1 MSYRNVFSQMF
12 DVRPRSQAGDL
23 DLEKIKRIEAIL
35 NLRPGQVL
43 LASER
48 IINLRPGLE
57 KLNVGPVKI
66 NIAEFS
72 RQLKEERLDKIEQ
85 LDFWPE
91 DEEEISP
98 SQSEILS
105 VFDIIEATDQILKKP
120 YELEVVNLAKKE
132 KRDNL
137 NINEPIQIIEE
148 DDEESGAYGVIIKSI
163 GDSIEGLIP
172 IKIID
177 AGEPAEASSIVEPI
191 IIAAEQIKKS
201 KEPLTWETKE
211 EPVFIEMPIQEP
223 VLVPLHPE
231 NLFLQ
236 AEDEW
241 KVKKENFLNNLPFKA
256 DVTGFIESLE
266 NQPASQLE
274 PFEESFW
281 LQPNDFDEVKITAGN
296 QFLTPEF
303 LLGKHAASSSF
314 SRKHKRKA
322 MAVFLVAAFL
332 IFSFIPLV
340 GWLNKFLMLK
350 TTVSNYGLE
359 AYQSLI
365 LAKDSLSQLNFK
377 EAGKNFAQAHEHFA
391 AADVQISK
399 IGGWFIPLLERLPG
413 FSFLSSGT
421 RLVKVGQDM
430 SKAGEDFAQMINLFE
445 QGKINFSPGNQ
456 NQAPFSDTLKQA
468 KDYLQAGLASLISAK
483 QSLEGIKI
491 SSLPQEIQPPLILL
505 EEKMPQITQ
514 TAAVALDWSD
524 KFLEIMGEQSAKK
537 YLLIFQNNAEIRA
550 TGGFI
555 GTYGLL
561 DLDQGQIKKLFIDGI
576 YNLDGQLKEK
586 IIPPKPL
593 QKIAIPWTTHDA
605 NWFADFPAS
614 AQKIMWFFE
623 KTGGPTVDGVISLTP
638 TVIEKLLEL
647 TGPIEIPE
655 YGVMLD
661 DKNFAEVTQYKV
673 EIDYDKELNQPKKIL
688 ADFAPKFIDRIN
700 DEFKK
705 NNFEVFKIVN
715 QALKEK
721 HILFYFSEPDLEQ
734 FVKTQGWG
742 GEILEAKKDYLA
754 VVNSNID
761 GRKTDRVIEEN
772 IKYSSEI
779 ETDGSVIDTLTISR
793 HHQGGN
799 SKYDWFNA
807 VNVDYLRVYLPKGSQ
822 LISVSGQTKEEIKPL
837 ADYAQS
843 GYRTDEDLA
852 NQEKS
857 LIKDESSGTEIFE
870 ESGKTVFG
878 NWVYV
883 KPGETAVLTYKYRL
897 PFKINTE
904 KESGK
909 FDLLAQKQPG
919 SFGSSFE
926 AEIKFPESW
935 QAESWHPDYLKIE
948 PGLVKLKTDLSVD
961 RVLDLTFKPTR

>member
-1 MSYRNVFSQMF
+1 MF
-12 DVRPRSQAGDL
+12 DVRPRDEAGDL
-23 DLEKIKRIEAIL
+23 DLEKIKGIEAIL

-48 IINLRPGLE
+48 IINLKPGLE

-66 NIAEFS
+66 NIAEFP
-72 RQLKEERLDKIEQ
+72 RQLKEESLIKSER

-91 DEEEISP
+91 DEREISL

-120 YELEVVNLAKKE
+120 YEQEVLNLAKKE
-132 KRDNL
+132 KPNKL
-137 NINEPIQIIEE
+137 KITEPIQIIEE
-148 DDEESGAYGVIIKSI
+148 DNESGAYWVKVKNV
-163 GDSIEGLIP
+163 GDSVEGLVP
-172 IKIID
+172 IKIVDIEE
-177 AGEPAEASSIVEPI
+177 AAEAANVLIGPSIIPT
-191 IIAAEQIKKS
+191 EQIEKS
-201 KEPLTWETKE
+201 PEPLIWESKE
-211 EPVFIEMPIQEP
+211 EPDFILKQETP
-223 VLVPLHPE
+223 AQEFIP
-231 NLFLQ
+231 
-236 AEDEW
+236 AES
-241 KVKKENFLNNLPFKA
+241 
-256 DVTGFIESLE
+256 IE
-266 NQPASQLE
+266 NQPTALIT
-274 PFEESFW
+274 PPEESFW
-281 LQPNDFDEVKITAGN
+281 LPPNDFDEVEMTAGN

-303 LLGKHAASSSF
+303 LLGKHAAGF
-314 SRKHKRKA
+314 SNRKQNRKA
-322 MAVFLVAAFL
+322 LIVFLTVAFL
-332 IFSFIPLV
+332 VFSFVPLI
-340 GWLNKFLMLK
+340 GWLNNFLMLK
-350 TTVSNYGLE
+350 TRVSNYGLE

-377 EAGKNFAQAHEHFA
+377 EAGKNFAQANKYFTS
-391 AADVQISK
+391 ADAQINK
-399 IGGWFIPLLERLPG
+399 IGEWFVPLLERLPG
-413 FSFLSSGT
+413 LSFLSSGT

-445 QGKINFSPGNQ
+445 QDKINFSPGNQ
-456 NQAPFSDTLKQA
+456 NQTSFPNILKQA

-483 QSLEGIKI
+483 QGLEGIKI
-491 SSLPQEIQPPLILL
+491 SSLPQEIQPQLVLL

-524 KFLEIMGEQSAKK
+524 RFLEIMGEQSAKK
-537 YLLIFQNNAEIRA
+537 YLIIFQNNAEIRA

-605 NWFADFPAS
+605 NWFADFPTS

-655 YGVMLD
+655 YGVTLNAQ
-661 DKNFAEVTQYKV
+661 NFAEVTQYKV

-688 ADFAPKFIDRIN
+688 ADFAPKFIDKISQ
-700 DEFKK
+700 ELKK
-705 NNFEVFKIVN
+705 NNLEVLKIIN

-742 GEILEAKKDYLA
+742 GEILEAKKDYFA
-754 VVNSNID
+754 VINSNID
-761 GRKTDRVIEEN
+761 GRKTDWVIKED
-772 IKYSSEI
+772 IRYSSEI
-779 ETDGSVIDTLTISR
+779 ETDGSVIDTLAISR
-793 HHQGGN
+793 HHLGGN

-807 VNVDYLRVYLPKGSQ
+807 VNADYLRVYLPKGSQ
-822 LISVSGQTKEEIKPL
+822 LISVSGQTKEEAKPL
-837 ADYAQS
+837 IDYAQA
-843 GYRTDEDLA
+843 GYKIDEDLGVE
-852 NQEKS
+852 EKT
-857 LIKDESSGTEIFE
+857 LIKDEASGTEIFE
-870 ESGKTVFG
+870 ENGKTVFG

-883 KPGETAVLTYKYRL
+883 KPGETTTLIYKYRL
-897 PFKINTE
+897 PFKLNTA
-904 KESGK
+904 KESIDFG
-909 FDLLAQKQPG
+909 LLAQKQSG
-919 SFGSSFE
+919 SFGSGFQ
-926 AEIKFPESW
+926 AEIKFPAQWQIESW
-935 QAESWHPDYLKIE
+935 QPDYLKSG
-948 PGLVKLKTDLSVD
+948 PGSVELENDLTVD
-961 RVLDLTFKPTR
+961 RAINLILKLAR